1 MDHPEPHPCSWR
13 GPGEGGRWEDEE
25 EPCEP
30 QRAGWERF
38 YLLCRGKLLIM
49 DFRLGGGGGDA
60 RG

>member
-49 DFRLGGGGGDA
+49 DFRLGGG
-60 RG
+60 R